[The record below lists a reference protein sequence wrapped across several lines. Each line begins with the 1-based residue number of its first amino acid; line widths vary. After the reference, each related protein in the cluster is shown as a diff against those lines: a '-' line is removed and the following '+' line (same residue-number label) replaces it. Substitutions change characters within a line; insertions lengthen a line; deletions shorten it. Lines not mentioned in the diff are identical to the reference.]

1 VVDSRSYESCRI
13 VTLSGIGPL
22 NAGTVRRFILPCDDI
37 DPLERGSR
45 TRFVGRRRWR
55 ARCRAIVAGVRGAGG
70 LSAPLHA
77 RIDLMPHQL
86 EPVLAIING
95 HGTRVLIADDVG
107 LGKTIQAGLIASE
120 LAARGAVERIL
131 VMTPAGLREQW
142 ANELHER
149 LGLTPAIVDMRETRR
164 RSASLP
170 VALNPWTTWPLAIAS
185 IDYVKRP
192 EVLPAV
198 LAARWDVV
206 IVDEAHGATL
216 ATDRRTA
223 VGTLCE
229 RAAYVVLLTATPH
242 SGDRARF
249 ESLCRIGEVSP
260 DEHDRLLVFRRTR
273 RNIALGS
280 GRRVHNIRLRASTME
295 LRMHELLAGFSK
307 CVQRSWL
314 GGARDSEQLALAILH
329 KRALSS
335 ANSLQLSLIRQLSH
349 ADRCDAS
356 EHQLTLPLDDNE
368 GELHRGDEA
377 PLWVPPEVCN
387 SEGGRLILSDLLDS
401 ARKASRGETKLRRLA
416 ALLGR
421 LAARNERA
429 LVFTEYRDTLLHVRR
444 TLESA
449 GFAEAGL
456 ALLHGGLT
464 RDERR
469 CALDAFRAGRATVLL
484 TTDAGGE
491 GLNLHQGCRVV
502 INLELPWNPM
512 RLEQRIGRV
521 DRIGQS
527 RRVHVFN
534 LVAEDTGEARI
545 LDRLKARVAAARL
558 DIDVPD
564 PLTSRENE
572 EVTAFNEH
580 ETAAFYAD
588 PALTG
593 AAQSECQR
601 LQRARSLINCGCDT
615 SLPAVESGT
624 YVTFARKPVTRA
636 RLSGHILVLV
646 QSIAEDRCGRVVAI
660 ELSALTIGVRTFC
673 RNDARL
679 AVGGILRAIADREF
693 TATPATVAPHR
704 EFWRKRLQRERT
716 IISRTVPV
724 PALIQPGLFESR
736 FDQDRVQAAHRFDES
751 SRVDQLEARAALERP
766 RTRAALVLLP

>member
-1 VVDSRSYESCRI
+1 
-13 VTLSGIGPL
+13 
-22 NAGTVRRFILPCDDI
+22 
-37 DPLERGSR
+37 
-45 TRFVGRRRWR
+45 
-55 ARCRAIVAGVRGAGG
+55 
-70 LSAPLHA
+70 
-77 RIDLMPHQL
+77 MPHQL
-86 EPVLAIING
+86 EPVLAIIHG

-120 LAARGAVERIL
+120 LAARGAVERTL
-131 VMTPAGLREQW
+131 VITPAGLREQW

-149 LGLTPAIVDMRETRR
+149 LALTPAIVDMREMRR

-170 VALNPWTTWPLAIAS
+170 VGLNPWTTWPLAIAS

-223 VGTLCE
+223 VGAICE

-242 SGDRARF
+242 SGDHARF
-249 ESLCRIGEVSP
+249 ESLCRIGEVNS
-260 DEHDRLLVFRRTR
+260 DQHDRLLVFRRTR

-280 GRRVHNIRLRASTME
+280 GRRVHNMRLRASTAEM
-295 LRMHELLAGFSK
+295 RMHELLASFSK

-314 GGARDSEQLALAILH
+314 GRTRDREQLALAILH

-335 ANSLQLSLIRQLSH
+335 ANSLQLSIVRRLSH
-349 ADRCDAS
+349 GDRLDVS
-356 EHQLTLPLDDNE
+356 EHQLTLPLDDSD

-377 PLWVPPEVCN
+377 PCWVAPEVCN
-387 SEGGRLILSDLLDS
+387 SDGGRLMLSDLLES
-401 ARKASRGETKLRRLA
+401 ARQASRSETKLRRLA
-416 ALLGR
+416 ALLER
-421 LAARNERA
+421 LGARNERA
-429 LVFTEYRDTLLHVRR
+429 IVFTEYRDTLLHVRR
-444 TLESA
+444 SLESA
-449 GFAEAGL
+449 GLAEAGL

-502 INLELPWNPM
+502 VNLELPWNPM

-545 LDRLKARVAAARL
+545 LERLKARVAAARL

-564 PLTSRENE
+564 PLTSRGDE
-572 EVTAFNEH
+572 EATPLDERD
-580 ETAAFYAD
+580 TSFYAD
-588 PALTG
+588 PALTE

-601 LQRARSLINCGCDT
+601 LQRARSLIDRRRDT
-615 SLPAVESGT
+615 SVPVVESAT
-624 YVTFARKPVTRA
+624 YVTFARKPATRA
-636 RLSGHILVLV
+636 HLSGRILVLV

-660 ELSALTIGVRTFC
+660 ELSAITIGGRTVC
-673 RNDARL
+673 RSDARL
-679 AVGGILRAIADREF
+679 AIRRILRAIADRQF
-693 TATPATVAPHR
+693 TAVPPTLEPHW

-716 IISRTVPV
+716 IIDRAEQV
-724 PALIQPGLFESR
+724 PALIQPGLFDSR
-736 FDQDRVQAAHRFDES
+736 IDQDHARGAHRVDES
-751 SRVDQLEARAALERP
+751 CRVDQLEATAALERP
-766 RTRAALVLLP
+766 RTSVALVLLP